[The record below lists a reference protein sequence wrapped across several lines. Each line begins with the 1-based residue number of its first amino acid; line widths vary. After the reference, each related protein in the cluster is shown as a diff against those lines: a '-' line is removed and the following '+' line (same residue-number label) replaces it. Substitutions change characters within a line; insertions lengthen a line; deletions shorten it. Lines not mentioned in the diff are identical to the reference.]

1 MSTTTETAPQDH
13 QYEGEPGVDVDLDD
27 LLDEAGDDD
36 TDLDE
41 ADEQDDLSEPGA
53 VAGGATDVAA
63 ARTKNATNRALIRRV
78 ANKAAELQAAPKS
91 RKDTLA
97 SVLGSG
103 TDLSGLTYA
112 VMTAD
117 RTALAAVAD
126 LTAIAEE
133 DPWGAA
139 VTATTQG
146 RTRMKAVWALLL
158 KLNVVI
164 LAAIPPSDAK
174 AGIAL
179 ARACHQLRPD
189 VRDELAKVVALAR
202 KS

>member
-1 MSTTTETAPQDH
+1 MSTTTETDLPAEPYQGEGAPGD
-13 QYEGEPGVDVDLDD
+13 DLDA
-27 LLDEAGDDD
+27 LLEEGAGDD

-41 ADEQDDLSEPGA
+41 GTDDTES
-53 VAGGATDVAA
+53 GATPSGTLEVAA
-63 ARTKNATNRALIRRV
+63 ARTKSATNRALIRRV

-103 TDLSGLTYA
+103 TDLGGLTYA

-117 RTALAAVAD
+117 RTALAAVVD

-146 RTRMKAVWALLL
+146 RTRMRAVWALLL
-158 KLNVVI
+158 KLNVDVP
-164 LAAIPPSDAK
+164 AAIPPSDAK

-179 ARACHQLRPD
+179 ARACHQLKPD
-189 VRDELAKVVALAR
+189 VRDELTKVVALAR